1 MAASF
6 KQETHANYTLQHTIT
21 LIHVLSGWLP
31 FQSLLL
37 HNWTIRGK
45 VHTMKI
51 NVINETAVAIQTTEL
66 EVRQTNSISPGKY

>member
-6 KQETHANYTLQHTIT
+6 KQQGHANYTLQHAIT

-45 VHTMKI
+45 VHPMKI
-51 NVINETAVAIQTTEL
+51 NVIDKTVALQAIEI
-66 EVRQTNSISPGKY
+66 EVRQRNSV